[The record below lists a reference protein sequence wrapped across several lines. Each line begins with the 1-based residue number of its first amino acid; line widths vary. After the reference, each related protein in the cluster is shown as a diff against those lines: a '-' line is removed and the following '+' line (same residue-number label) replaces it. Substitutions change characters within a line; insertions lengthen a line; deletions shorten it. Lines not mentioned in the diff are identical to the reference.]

1 MDYIYPRYL
10 VSNVGVG
17 ILPTYTPEMY
27 VIIFAVIIGLYLLI
41 DRKDQQ
47 VHAGRSAEEQRI
59 NDG

>member
-10 VSNVGVG
+10 VSNVGAG

-41 DRKDQQ
+41 NL
-47 VHAGRSAEEQRI
+47 VLTGRI
-59 NDG
+59 NKFTPAEVLKNRE